1 MIKKAPQ
8 TKEPVIQTQFPVKQ
22 KSADWPSV
30 FIELKNAV
38 KLRHYSPRTLKTCSG
53 WTRKFQTYLKSKIPQ
68 LVVVQDVKDFLTWL
82 AVHQGVST
90 SSQNLAFN
98 ALLFLF
104 RNVFNQEFGK
114 IDGIVRAKRKP
125 NISVVL
131 SRKEVVQ
138 A

>member
-22 KSADWPSV
+22 KSADWSSF

-68 LVVVQDVKDFLTWL
+68 LVVVQGCKGFSYL
-82 AVHQGVST
+82 AVDEGVST

-104 RNVFNQEFGK
+104 RNVFNQELGK